1 MRKTAVL
8 LIGTVIGGPGALAQ
22 TKGTSGAGV
31 QGLPGNNCKAGTKT
45 RAVNP
50 AALARIKAK
59 CQDYPE
65 NKSGPAPKKASK

>member
-1 MRKTAVL
+1 MKKTAVL

-31 QGLPGNNCKAGTKT
+31 QGLPGNKSVQPQSRNKT

-59 CQDYPE
+59 
-65 NKSGPAPKKASK
+65 PAPEKASK